1 MCVTGM
7 AYEFYKISGEKK
19 YYTIMESAAKTAK
32 LHFDN
37 TNNVFMEEALL
48 SSGLDFTTPSGR
60 LCNPGIMI
68 GYDS

>member
-1 MCVTGM
+1 
-7 AYEFYKISGEKK
+7 
-19 YYTIMESAAKTAK
+19 MESAAKTAK